1 MARTKK
7 TDPMLQRVIYAHM
20 AGYSSAEIAKA
31 LNLPLLKVD
40 AWIAEA
46 YDNCSKVKEWFVT

>member
-20 AGYSSAEIAKA
+20 AGYSSAEIARA

-46 YDNCSKVKEWFVT
+46 HETHSNLKEWITT

>member
-7 TDPMLQRVIYAHM
+7 TDPMLQRVIYAHI

-46 YDNCSKVKEWFVT
+46 HKAHSKVKGWITT

>member
-1 MARTKK
+1 MARNNKI
-7 TDPMLQRVIYAHM
+7 DPMLQRVIYAHM

-31 LNLPLLKVD
+31 LDLPLLKVD

-46 YDNCSKVKEWFVT
+46 HKAHSKVKGWSTT